1 MGENCL
7 SEWRTVP
14 AGAPQGTKL
23 GPWLFILMIDDINT
37 SNTELWKY
45 VDDTTIAECVD
56 KKEDSRIQSDVEELI
71 AKSNQNK
78 FQLNESKCKELRIS
92 FAKSAADFAPI
103 VINGKAI
110 EVVSTVKLL
119 GLNILSNLQW
129 NCHVAEISKKV
140 ASRLYFL
147 KQLKR
152 ANIPAKDLLIFYLT
166 CIRTVTACPVFHNV
180 LPAYLS
186 AELEQLQKR
195 AMQIIFPFVPY
206 SDALHQANLETL
218 SRRRQSITT
227 KLFDSITCNSDNKL
241 HELLPPRNN
250 CESNLRRKRN
260 FNVLLAKRKRLKNTF
275 IYSNW
280 N

>member
-1 MGENCL
+1 MQL
-7 SEWRTVP
+7 KITSI
-14 AGAPQGTKL
+14 KL
-23 GPWLFILMIDDINT
+23 CWIKCNIIRKNSLVLFK
-37 SNTELWKY
+37 S
-45 VDDTTIAECVD
+45 
-56 KKEDSRIQSDVEELI
+56 SD
-71 AKSNQNK
+71 
-78 FQLNESKCKELRIS
+78 LR
-92 FAKSAADFAPI
+92 
-103 VINGKAI
+103 
-110 EVVSTVKLL
+110 
-119 GLNILSNLQW
+119 W

-166 CIRTVTACPVFHNV
+166 CIRPVTEYACPVFHNA

-195 AMQIIFPFVPY
+195 AMRIIFPFVPY

-227 KLFDSITCNSDNKL
+227 KLFDSITCNSDHKL

-260 FNVLLAKRKRLKNTF
+260 FNVPLAKTKRLKNTF
-275 IYSNW
+275 IYSNC

>member
-1 MGENCL
+1 M
-7 SEWRTVP
+7 
-14 AGAPQGTKL
+14 
-23 GPWLFILMIDDINT
+23 
-37 SNTELWKY
+37 
-45 VDDTTIAECVD
+45 
-56 KKEDSRIQSDVEELI
+56 
-71 AKSNQNK
+71 
-78 FQLNESKCKELRIS
+78 
-92 FAKSAADFAPI
+92 
-103 VINGKAI
+103 
-110 EVVSTVKLL
+110 STVKLL
-119 GLNILSNLQW
+119 GLNISSDLRW

-166 CIRTVTACPVFHNV
+166 CIRLVTEYACPVFHNA

-195 AMQIIFPFVPY
+195 VMRIIFPFVPY

-227 KLFDSITCNSDNKL
+227 KLFYSITCNSDHKL

-250 CESNLRRKRN
+250 CESNLRRRGILMSSMSLWLRRRDLRTHLYIATVIK
-260 FNVLLAKRKRLKNTF
+260 FLATYVYIFLISF
-275 IYSNW
+275 LIFY
-280 N
+280 